1 MKTVTAI
8 RKLRFTDVE
17 ATKYEHMGLGATQSF
32 TISKTEC
39 KRHKPKSCLLRGRKA
54 GTRAV
59 DPTVQRQRKAEM
71 AIPQC
76 SGPLYCRHLLIEE

>member
-39 KRHKPKSCLLRGRKA
+39 KRHSP
-54 GTRAV
+54 RA
-59 DPTVQRQRKAEM
+59 A
-71 AIPQC
+71 C
-76 SGPLYCRHLLIEE
+76 